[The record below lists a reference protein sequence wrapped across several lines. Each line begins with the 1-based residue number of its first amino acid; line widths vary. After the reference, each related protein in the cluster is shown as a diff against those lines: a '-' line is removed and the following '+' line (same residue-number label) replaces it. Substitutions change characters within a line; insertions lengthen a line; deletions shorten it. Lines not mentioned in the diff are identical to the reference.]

1 MHPCV
6 HPALLPARVR
16 TSPSPWQEQGEQSS
30 VGKGMIG
37 FGVAELKSFFAG
49 FLEDYMVI
57 FERLWGVLK
66 DSGCF
71 SCGFICSELSL
82 QY

>member
-1 MHPCV
+1 
-6 HPALLPARVR
+6 
-16 TSPSPWQEQGEQSS
+16 
-30 VGKGMIG
+30 MIG

-49 FLEDYMVI
+49 FLEDYIVI

-82 QY
+82 QYWLLTPVLFHYRGHLANQVQGGNAVQR